1 MGGNL
6 LSHYLCRCKDQTSP
20 PHDKL
25 EKDMWL
31 LLLFIL
37 IPLLEIW
44 LFILLGGLIGVY
56 LTLLIILVTAILG
69 TFLVKTQGIYVLKEI
84 QNKFSELENPTEPIV
99 HGAMILFAGA
109 LLLTPGFFTDTV
121 GFTLLVPKMRKYA
134 FFWLKN
140 KLNFVKLSTPREAG
154 NHKNQYPD
162 IEVTD
167 YKEVKPEE
175 KSPWTNNGKT
185 NKSD

>member
-1 MGGNL
+1 
-6 LSHYLCRCKDQTSP
+6 
-20 PHDKL
+20 
-25 EKDMWL
+25 MWL

-44 LFILLGGLIGVY
+44 LFILLGGFIGIY
-56 LTLLIILVTAILG
+56 PTLFIILLTAILG
-69 TFLVKTQGIYVLKEI
+69 TFLVKTQGVKVLKEI
-84 QNKFSELENPTEPIV
+84 QSKFNELENPTEPIV

-121 GFTLLVPKMRKYA
+121 GFLLLLPKVRRAA

-140 KLNFVKLSTPREAG
+140 RLNLVKNSSFETSRG
-154 NHKNQYPD
+154 DKYNYSD

-167 YKEVKPEE
+167 YKEVEPEE
-175 KSPWTNNGKT
+175 KSPWTNNSKT
-185 NKSD
+185 HSND

>member
-1 MGGNL
+1 
-6 LSHYLCRCKDQTSP
+6 
-20 PHDKL
+20 
-25 EKDMWL
+25 MWL

-44 LFILLGGLIGVY
+44 LFILLGGFIGVY
-56 LTLLIILVTAILG
+56 PTLFVILLTAILG
-69 TFLVKTQGIYVLKEI
+69 TFLVKTQGINVLKEI
-84 QNKFSELENPTEPIV
+84 QNKFNELENPTEPIV

-121 GFTLLVPKMRKYA
+121 GFLLLLPKVRRAA

-140 KLNFVKLSTPREAG
+140 RVNLVKYSSSEMSSG
-154 NHKNQYPD
+154 DENKYSD

-167 YKEVKPEE
+167 YKVVEPEE
-175 KSPWTNNGKT
+175 KSSWTNNSKT
-185 NKSD
+185 HNSE